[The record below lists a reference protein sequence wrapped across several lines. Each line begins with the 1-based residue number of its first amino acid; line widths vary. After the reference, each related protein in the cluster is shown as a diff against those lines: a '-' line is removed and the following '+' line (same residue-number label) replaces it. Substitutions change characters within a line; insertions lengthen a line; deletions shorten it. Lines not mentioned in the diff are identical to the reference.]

1 MDLTAEITK
10 MASSLLAE
18 PSHFLVDVV
27 ITGNRIQ
34 KKVVVMVDGDQG
46 VTIEDCAK
54 LSRGL
59 SARLDEVEL
68 IKENYTLEIT
78 TPGVD
83 TPLKLKRQ
91 YKKNIGRE
99 LKVTLKD
106 KTQIRGKLTGSDEL
120 SLQLQVA
127 EMGSKKNQEI
137 KTVEIPFDSIDK
149 ALVQISFK

>member
-1 MDLTAEITK
+1 
-10 MASSLLAE
+10 MASSLLVE
-18 PSHFLVDVV
+18 PSHFLVDII
-27 ITGNRIQ
+27 ITGNRVQ

-59 SARLDEVEL
+59 SAHLDEVGL
-68 IKENYTLEIT
+68 IKENYILEVT

-83 TPLKLKRQ
+83 APLKLKRQ
-91 YKKNIGRE
+91 YRKNIGRE

-120 SLQLQVA
+120 SIQLRVA
-127 EMGSKKNQEI
+127 EKGNKKNQEI
-137 KTVEIPFDSIDK
+137 KTKEISFDSIEK